1 MDRRTYI
8 VSHYRGGR
16 TSWEAFNNEAAAKAE
31 YKRLLTIA
39 EDQSEPP
46 LTLISL
52 SAVMDSSYY
61 DTHPAFENK
70 SAAMFSDALNKYIE
84 EQVVL
89 ILNRK

>member
-1 MDRRTYI
+1 MDRKTYI

-31 YKRLLTIA
+31 YKRLLANA
-39 EDQSEPP
+39 ESQYDID
-46 LTLISL
+46 LISL
-52 SAVMDSSYY
+52 SAVVESSYY